1 MKILEFILAHYEAIS
16 TLIAAIL
23 VRAYEKPKAE
33 KKAIEKA
40 KETDI

>member
-1 MKILEFILAHYEAIS
+1 MNILQFIIDHQEAIF
-16 TLIAAIL
+16 TLIAAIIT
-23 VRAYEKPKAE
+23 RAVEKPKAE